1 MSAAKPLRKTS
12 SQAMQ
17 AYREKCESV
26 ETHTMPLVRD
36 LQARID
42 RAAKRAG
49 MPESTHSVPPEK
61 DEAPSGDR
69 ESTPPEPSNPP
80 PSLPLP

>member
-36 LQARID
+36 LHARID

-49 MPESTHSVPPEK
+49 MPESARSVPRGVD
-61 DEAPSGDR
+61 DEEGPAPPRSSAPPSSAPS
-69 ESTPPEPSNPP
+69 P
-80 PSLPLP
+80 